1 MINLVQRIQYAK
13 TKSDCIAKED
23 GSYDKK
29 KKLEEKGEQ
38 IHFAVSIVQIFFT
51 VSNYVLY
58 NIEVW

>member
-13 TKSDCIAKED
+13 SKSDCIAKED

-58 NIEVW
+58 NIEV

>member
-58 NIEVW
+58 NIEV